1 MRQKEEFP
9 YVGGGYKM
17 ATQAILAPP
26 QAAYSSPKAAYLGK
40 DANTHVTV
48 CSKVAVGPYV
58 ASHVIMSG
66 FGAKQP
72 FLCLLLNEGFLQETY
87 LTK

>member
-17 ATQAILAPP
+17 ATQAILPPP
-26 QAAYSSPKAAYLGK
+26 QAADSGPKAVYLGK
-40 DANTHVTV
+40 DANMRVTV
-48 CSKVAVGPYV
+48 CSKFAVGPYV

>member
-1 MRQKEEFP
+1 MYLRRMRQKEEFP

-26 QAAYSSPKAAYLGK
+26 QAADSGPKAAYLGK

-58 ASHVIMSG
+58 ASHMIMSG
-66 FGAKQP
+66 FGANQP
-72 FLCLLLNEGFLQETY
+72 FLC
-87 LTK
+87 

>member
-1 MRQKEEFP
+1 M
-9 YVGGGYKM
+9 
-17 ATQAILAPP
+17 AILPPP
-26 QAAYSSPKAAYLGK
+26 QAADSGPKAAYLGK
-40 DANTHVTV
+40 DANTRVTV
-48 CSKVAVGPYV
+48 CSKVSVGPYV
-58 ASHVIMSG
+58 ASHVITSG

>member
-1 MRQKEEFP
+1 
-9 YVGGGYKM
+9 M

-26 QAAYSSPKAAYLGK
+26 QAADSGPKAAYLGK